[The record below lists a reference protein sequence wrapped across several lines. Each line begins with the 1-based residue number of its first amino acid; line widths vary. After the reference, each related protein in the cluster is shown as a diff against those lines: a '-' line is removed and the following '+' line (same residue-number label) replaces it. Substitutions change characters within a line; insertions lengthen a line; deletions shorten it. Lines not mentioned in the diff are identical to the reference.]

1 MRPFLFWDVGMAN
14 VTRDS
19 LVKRVFS
26 DVKNYPY
33 GFSRSGD
40 FSINESK
47 ALSQYG
53 CLIAALV
60 DGVISPEN
68 DEDTGYL
75 EAAFGKKEPGSIA
88 ERAWVKYQKRINR
101 PKMGS
106 IYGNKPPQIADDDGA
121 DDEALGDDSELE
133 VDMDS

>member
-1 MRPFLFWDVGMAN
+1 MAN
-14 VTRDS
+14 ITRDS
-19 LVKRVFS
+19 LTKRVFS

-53 CLIAALV
+53 ALYAALV
-60 DGVISPEN
+60 DGVISPETE
-68 DEDTGYL
+68 EDQHFI
-75 EAAFGKKEPGSIA
+75 ESAFGKVEPETVS
-88 ERAWVKYQKRINR
+88 ERAWLKYQKRISR
-101 PKMGS
+101 PKLGS
-106 IYGNKPPQIADDDGA
+106 IYGNKPSHLNDDDEDA
-121 DDEALGDDSELE
+121 SINDDVELE

>member
-1 MRPFLFWDVGMAN
+1 MAI

-19 LVKRVFS
+19 LTKRVFS

-53 CLIAALV
+53 ALYAALV
-60 DGVISPEN
+60 DGVISPET
-68 DEDTGYL
+68 EDDHHFIDS
-75 EAAFGKKEPGSIA
+75 AFGKVEPETVS
-88 ERAWVKYQKRINR
+88 ERAWLKYQKRISR
-101 PKMGS
+101 PKLGS
-106 IYGNKPPQIADDDGA
+106 FYGNKPSHLNDDDDA
-121 DDEALGDDSELE
+121 SMSDDVELE